1 MTSHVINE
9 VARRPIIAID
19 GPAGAGK
26 TTTAREVA
34 RRLGFIYLDTG
45 SMYRAIALAVIR
57 NQVDLS
63 NPEQIAMIAEGVNI
77 SIRYEN
83 ELQRV
88 YLNDENVTEILR
100 SPEVTKAVTPVCEV
114 PAVRRK
120 LVQLQQELGN
130 KGGMVV
136 EGRDIGS
143 VVFPNAE
150 VKIFLTADLK
160 TRAARR
166 ILDLHKAGIQ
176 ADVEITAADIDY
188 RDKRDSERSDGPL
201 IQAPDA
207 IIIDSSELTLDE
219 QVEAIIEQFKLKCG

>member
-1 MTSHVINE
+1 VTSYVINE

-45 SMYRAIALAVIR
+45 SMYRAIALAVLR